1 MPSVRVIMA
10 SSPKSK
16 YLDDLKNSASVAAGT
31 TVKEDKSKSSED
43 KLQDTSEASEEKLPG
58 TDSENVEDDGEED
71 LYIIEEE
78 ELEKLEKTMT
88 DEERKANKECALKMK
103 ADGNVSFKAGQ
114 YLDAM
119 ESYTEALKICPFS
132 SSAERSILYSNRGA
146 TWARLE
152 KNKLAIKDCTKAI
165 ELNPSY
171 LKPLLKRACLYKE
184 TKNLD
189 EALKDYQRVLEL
201 DPSIGEARHA
211 CMTLPDEIKE
221 RNEKLQAE
229 MIDKLKELGNL
240 VLRPFGMSTDNFKLT
255 KDGEGGGYKIQFQK

>member
-1 MPSVRVIMA
+1 MA
-10 SSPKSK
+10 SSPRSK
-16 YLDDLKNSASVAAGT
+16 YLDDLKKSASVAAGSA
-31 TVKEDKSKSSED
+31 VGENS
-43 KLQDTSEASEEKLPG
+43 SEASEEKLLDAEEENAE
-58 TDSENVEDDGEED
+58 DSAEED
-71 LYIIEEE
+71 LYIIDEE
-78 ELEKLEKTMT
+78 ELDKIEKTMT
-88 DEERKANKECALKMK
+88 DEERKASKERALSLK
-103 ADGNVSFKAGQ
+103 ADGNASFKAGQ

-119 ESYTEALKICPFS
+119 ESYTEALKICS
-132 SSAERSILYSNRGA
+132 LSYSAERSVLYSNRGA
-146 TWARLE
+146 TWARME
-152 KNKLAIKDCTKAI
+152 KKKLAIKDCTKAI

-171 LKPLLKRACLYKE
+171 LKPLLKRASLYRE

-189 EALKDYQRVLEL
+189 DALKDYQHVLEL

-221 RNEKLQAE
+221 RNAKLQAE